1 MNNPASTGKPVVPGP
16 PTPAKINKPTIIVL
30 ALFALALAFPLTS
43 PSRYL
48 MTIIIMGFIWSMA
61 AAGLNILLGLAG
73 QASIAHGAFFGLG
86 AYTFG
91 ILNATHNVN
100 FWLAMLL
107 SIIITCV
114 IAFFISLPAIRTRLT
129 TFAIF
134 TLCLNLI
141 ITSLV
146 NNLDQI
152 TEGPRGLIGIQRP
165 EMFSSITGQYYLVL
179 GFLALV
185 IVISYRLRNSVV
197 GLSWASIRLNE
208 TLASSLGI
216 RIVYNKVAAFT
227 ISVAITALAG
237 ALYASFVG
245 SLTPHITSF
254 YISFFLLIYLIV
266 GGPGTILGPIIGGL
280 GLSGLTQALYVLEQ
294 YRPIIYGVIMIVCI
308 VYMPAGIMGTIKKR
322 FQDRISGLR
331 NW

>member
-1 MNNPASTGKPVVPGP
+1 MMSDPETAGTLIKRKSSLSISTQTWVIFAVVAAALLFPA
-16 PTPAKINKPTIIVL
+16 
-30 ALFALALAFPLTS
+30 TS

-48 MTIIIMGFIWSMA
+48 MTVMIMGIIWSMA

-91 ILNATHNVN
+91 VLNATHNVN
-100 FWLAMLL
+100 YWLSMLVAV
-107 SIIITCV
+107 IFTCIV
-114 IAFFISLPAIRTRLT
+114 AFIISLPAIRTRLT

-141 ITSLV
+141 ITSLIS
-146 NNLDQI
+146 NLDHI

-165 EMFSSITGQYYLVL
+165 DMLASITSQYYLTL
-179 GFLALV
+179 GFLLLV
-185 IVISYRLRNSVV
+185 VYISYRLRNSVV

-216 RIVYNKVAAFT
+216 RIVYYKVAAFT
-227 ISVAITALAG
+227 ISVAITACAG

-245 SLTPHITSF
+245 SLTPHINSF
-254 YISFFLLIYLIV
+254 YISFFLLIFLIV

-280 GLSGLTQALYVLEQ
+280 GLSSLTQILYVLEQ
-294 YRPIIYGVIMIVCI
+294 YRPIIYGVIMIFSI

-322 FQDRISGLR
+322 FQDRFVSLR

>member
-1 MNNPASTGKPVVPGP
+1 MNNPQTVTKPAKP
-16 PTPAKINKPTIIVL
+16 PTLINKPTLFVMGL
-30 ALFALALAFPLTS
+30 TAVALLYPLTS

-48 MTIIIMGFIWSMA
+48 MTVIIMGFIWSMA

-91 ILNATHNVN
+91 VLNAKHGMNYW
-100 FWLAMLL
+100 FSMLIAIL
-107 SIIITCV
+107 FTCL
-114 IAFFISLPAIRTRLT
+114 IAYLISLPAIRTRLT

-141 ITSLV
+141 ISSMV
-146 NNLDQI
+146 NNLDHI
-152 TEGPRGLIGIQRP
+152 TEGPRGLIGIKRP
-165 EMFSSITGQYYLVL
+165 DLFASITGQYYLVL
-179 GFLALV
+179 GLLILV
-185 IVISYRLRNSVV
+185 VILSYRLRNSVV

-216 RIVYNKVAAFT
+216 RIVYSKVAAFT

-280 GLSGLTQALYVLEQ
+280 GLSSLTQILYVLEQ
-294 YRPIIYGVIMIVCI
+294 YRPIIYGLILILCI

-322 FQDRISGLR
+322 FQDRVSGLR

>member
-1 MNNPASTGKPVVPGP
+1 MSDPKALNTLIRPKSRISISKQTWIVFAVVTIALLIPA
-16 PTPAKINKPTIIVL
+16 
-30 ALFALALAFPLTS
+30 TS

-48 MTIIIMGFIWSMA
+48 MSVIIMGIIWSIA
-61 AAGLNILLGLAG
+61 ASGLNILLGFAG

-86 AYTFG
+86 AYAFG
-91 ILNATHNVN
+91 VLNATHNVN
-100 FWLAMLL
+100 YWLSMIFAVVF
-107 SIIITCV
+107 TCIV
-114 IAFFISLPAIRTRLT
+114 AFLISLPAIRTRLT

-141 ITSLV
+141 ISSLV
-146 NNLDQI
+146 NNLDHI

-165 EMFSSITGQYYLVL
+165 AMLSSITSQYYLTL
-179 GFLALV
+179 GFLLLV
-185 IVISYRLRNSVV
+185 VYISYRLRNSVV

-216 RIVYNKVAAFT
+216 RIVYYKVAAFI
-227 ISVAITALAG
+227 ISVAITACAG

-280 GLSGLTQALYVLEQ
+280 GLSSLTQILYVLEQ
-294 YRPIIYGVIMIVCI
+294 YRPIIYGVIMIFCI

-322 FQDRISGLR
+322 FQDRFISLR